1 MSQAVDAFDQG
12 VTEYQDWAETPW
24 GRLRTEM
31 IWRQLQPHLPK
42 PGGRILDA
50 GCGLGQ
56 LAIHL
61 ALAGH
66 EVTAF
71 DFAAEMIAAARNR
84 AVQAGATVDWQQLPV
99 EETRTAF
106 SSASFEAVL
115 CHSLLPYVADPESI
129 VGDLAGLLKPGGIL
143 SLVGHNPWA
152 AVLRTA
158 IWQRDFAAALA
169 QLERPTHHSPA
180 FNLDLQLH
188 DAETVEAWLRAAGLE
203 VMARYGVRVVNDLI
217 TDNTVKY
224 DPRGF
229 AELLKLEMALCDR
242 SPYRDIAVYHHFVTN
257 KTRTP

>member
-1 MSQAVDAFDQG
+1 MAQVGDAFDQG
-12 VTEYQDWAETPW
+12 VTAYQDWAETPW

-56 LAIHL
+56 LAIRL

-66 EVTAF
+66 QVTAF
-71 DFAAEMIAAARNR
+71 DFAAEMITAARER
-84 AVQAGATVDWQQLPV
+84 AAQAGATVDWRQLSV
-99 EETRTAF
+99 EGVSTSF
-106 SSASFEAVL
+106 PPASFEAVL
-115 CHSLLPYVADPESI
+115 CHSLLPYVADPESV
-129 VGDLAGLLKPGGIL
+129 VGDLAGLLEPGGML
-143 SLVGHNPWA
+143 SLVGHNPRA

-158 IWQRDFAAALA
+158 VWQRDFAAALA
-169 QLERPTHHSPA
+169 QLEHPTHHSPA
-180 FNLDLQLH
+180 FDLDLQLH
-188 DAETVEAWLRAAGLE
+188 AAETVEAWLYAVGLE

-224 DPRGF
+224 DPCGF

-242 SPYRDIAVYHHFVTN
+242 SPYRDIAVYHHFVAQ
-257 KTRTP
+257 RTETP